1 MPRISA
7 PTVAENRELRRT
19 ALLDAA
25 AALIL
30 RSGSFTVAEV
40 TAEVGLS
47 RSAFYEYHPSAGDLA
62 AQVLLDEL
70 DRWHA
75 VLATATAGTGDPHA
89 RVAAWIE
96 AVLGYVA
103 DGRHAL
109 VRAAAATDIPEQ
121 RRQAVQDR
129 HRALVHPLAQALSDL
144 GVPDPPSA
152 ASLVWGAV
160 DATMSRVESGAEDAA
175 MATGRVT
182 RFVLGGLEALRT
194 G

>member
-1 MPRISA
+1 M
-7 PTVAENRELRRT
+7 AENRELRRG

-40 TAEVGLS
+40 TAAVGLS
-47 RSAFYEYHPSAGDLA
+47 RSAFYEYFGSAGDLA
-62 AQVLLDEL
+62 AQVLIDEL

-75 VLATATAGTGDPHA
+75 VLASAVGAADDPHA

-96 AVLGYVA
+96 AVLDYVA

-109 VRAAAATDIPEQ
+109 VRAAAATDIPAD

-129 HRALVHPLAQALSDL
+129 HRALVQPLARALADL
-144 GVPDPPSA
+144 GVPDA
-152 ASLVWGAV
+152 AAAAGLVWGAV
-160 DATMSRVESGAEDAA
+160 DATVSRVESGAEEADAA
-175 MATGRVT
+175 TARVT
-182 RFVLGGLEALRT
+182 GFVRGGLEALIT

>member
-1 MPRISA
+1 
-7 PTVAENRELRRT
+7 VAENRELRRG

-40 TAEVGLS
+40 TAAVGLS
-47 RSAFYEYHPSAGDLA
+47 RSAFYEYFVSAGDLA

-70 DRWHA
+70 DRWHEALASA
-75 VLATATAGTGDPHA
+75 VGAAGSAEDPHA

-109 VRAAAATDIPEQ
+109 VRAAAATDIPAD

-129 HRALVHPLAQALSDL
+129 HRALVQPLAEALADL
-144 GVPDPPSA
+144 GILDAAAA

-160 DATMSRVESGAEDAA
+160 DATVSRVESGVEDADA
-175 MATGRVT
+175 ATTRVT
-182 RFVLGGLEALRT
+182 AFVRGGLEALRT